1 MLGEWSDDAGQ
12 LLAASP
18 LMEAAVTGFV
28 LAAASGL
35 VLAAATFWLA
45 RKSGLQP
52 AQAALINTLKD
63 NADAMEDKIARLTD
77 ELAAQRDRR
86 ILLEKK
92 VSRMEGVIL
101 GMATENAELR
111 KKLGMTARRHAI
123 VAADIDEIMEG
134 E

>member
-1 MLGEWSDDAGQ
+1 
-12 LLAASP
+12 
-18 LMEAAVTGFV
+18 MEAAVTGFV

-63 NADAMEDKIARLTD
+63 NANAMEDKISRLTA
-77 ELAAQRDRR
+77 ELAEQKDRR

-92 VSRMEGVIL
+92 VARMEGVIL

-111 KKLGMTARRHAI
+111 KKLGMTARLHKI
-123 VAADIDEIMEG
+123 VAADIDEIIES